1 MNLIARTLL
10 SPFVTGAGAGW
21 LVLHPFAMV
30 AVGGPGA
37 GPGTGGSAGAG
48 AFHLSMLPMA
58 AAFAALGAVLAWAF
72 HLADPARRKHREES
86 GRPAE
91 DSLLRTCMYCKAI
104 PVPGGDGKKHWLP
117 LEQALFQTHH
127 ITFSHGICPHCMRAV
142 VEPELRTLRNPPFAH
157 TETRSSDSRLAA
169 SEKRG

>member
-1 MNLIARTLL
+1 MDLIARILL

-37 GPGTGGSAGAG
+37 GMGTADPTS

-58 AAFAALGAVLAWAF
+58 TAFAALGAVLAWAF
-72 HLADPARRKHREES
+72 HLAGPARRRRRDES
-86 GRPAE
+86 CRPAG

-104 PVPGGDGKKHWLP
+104 PIHGTDGKEHWLP
-117 LEQALFQTHH
+117 LEQALFQICH
-127 ITFSHGICPHCMRAV
+127 ISFSHGICPHCMSAV
-142 VEPELRTLRNPPFAH
+142 VEPELRALRERHASSAG
-157 TETRSSDSRLAA
+157 TRSCGSRLAA